1 MAEGGLEDRREQD
14 EVGRRVEEEQEPEVD
29 RQSKESFPASD
40 PPSSQ
45 PGGL

>member
-1 MAEGGLEDRREQD
+1 MAEGGLDDRREQD
-14 EVGRRVEEEQEPEVD
+14 DLDRRVQEEQEQEVD
-29 RQSKESFPASD
+29 RQSEESFPASD